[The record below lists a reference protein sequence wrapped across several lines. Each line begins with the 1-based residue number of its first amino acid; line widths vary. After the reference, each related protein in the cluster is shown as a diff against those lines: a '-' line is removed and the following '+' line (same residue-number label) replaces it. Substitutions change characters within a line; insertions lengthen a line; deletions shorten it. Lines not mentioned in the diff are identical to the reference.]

1 MEKRAEL
8 SPRLQGVAEM
18 IPEGARLAD
27 VGTDHAYLPA
37 WLLQNGRIPSAIASD
52 VREGPLSRARATAR
66 ACGCFER
73 MSFRLCDG
81 LSGIAP
87 EEVDALVI
95 AGMGGETIANILEAA
110 PWVKEKDFP
119 IILQPM
125 STQAELRGWLWRN
138 GFLCLR
144 EKTVFEGET
153 LYSIILARQGGA
165 VPMTPAEEWAGRQ
178 YPGMEDPLR
187 GLLLDHLLG
196 RVRRALDGMARSR
209 APAEARR
216 RELEQV
222 LEGLMEL
229 RKEWDAWQQR

>member
-1 MEKRAEL
+1 MVRSRRAG
-8 SPRLQGVAEM
+8 SMRS
-18 IPEGARLAD
+18 R
-27 VGTDHAYLPA
+27 
-37 WLLQNGRIPSAIASD
+37 RPSASMT
-52 VREGPLSRARATAR
+52 ETEEARAP
-66 ACGCFER
+66 
-73 MSFRLCDG
+73 
-81 LSGIAP
+81 SGGPA
-87 EEVDALVI
+87 DALVI

-222 LEGLMEL
+222 LEGLMEM

>member
-144 EKTVFEGET
+144 EKTVLEGET

-196 RVRRALDGMARSR
+196 RGRAAGSWSRSWR
-209 APAEARR
+209 A
-216 RELEQV
+216 
-222 LEGLMEL
+222 
-229 RKEWDAWQQR
+229 